1 MKIPLGGGSARLLYL
16 LCAPNIGM
24 ILFVGGAM
32 SLNIAKFGGTS
43 VANIDAMR
51 NCARIVID
59 NPATRVV
66 VVSAAAGVTNYLVQ
80 LANEELTFEQINAL
94 IAKVEEI
101 EFSILSGLNSPAP
114 VAAKLNE
121 LLGQLRELACHEEI
135 LHRPDLKDAI
145 LSLGER
151 MSSLM
156 FAELL
161 CQMGQP
167 AANFDARKV
176 IKTDS
181 EYGQAEPNISLIA
194 AQVEKLMQPE
204 LAGTVLVT
212 QGFIGSDEQDNTTTL
227 GRGGS
232 DYTAALLAEA
242 LQADTCEIWTDVIGV
257 YTTDPRITDK
267 ARPLPELSFEE
278 AAEMATF
285 GAKVLHPATM
295 VPAVRKNIRVFVGS
309 SREPDKGGTWIVKN
323 CEQEP
328 YYRAL
333 TRRKDQVLVTV
344 KTPSMLYASG
354 FLQQVFEILAS
365 HHLSVDLVTTSEIA
379 VSLTIDNPPN
389 SVRARLNKAT
399 IEDLKQISEVTV
411 EEGYDLVTVVGNN
424 MHSAAGVSSRI
435 FNAVSEFNLRLI
447 CYGANPHNI
456 SFLVKDED
464 STDVIKVLH
473 QDLFES

>member
-1 MKIPLGGGSARLLYL
+1 
-16 LCAPNIGM
+16 
-24 ILFVGGAM
+24 M

-43 VANIDAMR
+43 VANIDAMTS
-51 NCARIVID
+51 CARIVMD
-59 NPATRVV
+59 NAATRVV

-80 LANEELTFEQINAL
+80 LANEELTVEQINQV
-94 IAKVEEI
+94 IASIEQI
-101 EFSILSGLNSPAP
+101 EFAILTGLDSPP
-114 VAAKLNE
+114 QVSVKLNE
-121 LLGQLRELACHEEI
+121 LLNLLRELAFHEEI
-135 LHRPDLKDAI
+135 LHRPDLKDAM

-151 MSSLM
+151 MSSLL

-161 CQMGQP
+161 CQKGLQ
-167 AANFDARKV
+167 AENFDARKV

-181 EYGQAEPNISLIA
+181 DFGQAAPDIELVA
-194 AQVEKLMQPE
+194 AQANKLIKPE
-204 LAGTVLVT
+204 LSRTVLVT
-212 QGFIGSDEQDNTTTL
+212 QGFVGSDEQDNTTTL

-242 LQADTCEIWTDVIGV
+242 LGADSCEIWTDVIGV

-295 VPAVRKNIRVFVGS
+295 VPAVRRNIPVFVGS
-309 SREPDKGGTWIVKN
+309 SREPEKGGTWIVKD
-323 CEQEP
+323 CKQEP
-328 YYRAL
+328 HFRAL
-333 TRRKDQVLVTV
+333 TRRRDQVLVTV

-354 FLQQVFEILAS
+354 FLQQVFEILAR
-365 HHLSVDLVTTSEIA
+365 HNLSVDLVTTSEIA

-389 SVRARLNKAT
+389 SVRARLNRAT
-399 IEDLKQISEVTV
+399 IEDLKQISDVSV

-424 MHSAAGVSSRI
+424 MHSAAGVSSQI
-435 FNAVSEFNLRLI
+435 FESVRNYNLRLI

-456 SFLVKDED
+456 SFLVSGKD
-464 STDVIKVLH
+464 STDVVKELH
-473 QDLFES
+473 RDLFEVS